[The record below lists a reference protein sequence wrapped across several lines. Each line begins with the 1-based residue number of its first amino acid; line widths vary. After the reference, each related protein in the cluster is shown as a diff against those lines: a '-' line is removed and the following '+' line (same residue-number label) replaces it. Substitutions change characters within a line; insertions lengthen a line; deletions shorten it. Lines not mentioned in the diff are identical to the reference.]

1 MKIKYEFANETVEI
15 EVEENWGAVLVE
27 LDRQEYNNDHAETR
41 RHISLESSVE
51 EGGNAWLP
59 SDADVEHDVLQKA
72 EFEQLYAAMQMLEP
86 RQKKLIFSED
96 NYITDCNHQIIKMLK
111 LEESKRQ
118 YLIVKLII
126 RSTVFGIIVFISSN
140 L

>member
-72 EFEQLYAAMQMLEP
+72 EFERLYAAMQMLEP
-86 RQKKLIFSED
+86 RQKKLIYQVFFEGKKHAE
-96 NYITDCNHQIIKMLK
+96 IAEEEGVERTAVTHAVQRAVKKIKK
-111 LEESKRQ
+111 
-118 YLIVKLII
+118 
-126 RSTVFGIIVFISSN
+126 FFI
-140 L
+140 